1 MKLEYRKHITRDMVQ
16 AERDK
21 LFVFGDNQERLE
33 LGGQAKEMRGE
44 PNSFG
49 IETKKNS
56 YRYCDGD
63 LWDFGFLIQ
72 DLAALR
78 GLIMTGRSGTIV
90 WPADGI
96 GTGLADLKT
105 HWPEGLALIEAF
117 RACLERAC
125 R

>member
-1 MKLEYRKHITRDMVQ
+1 MKLEYRKHITREMVR

-21 LFVFGDNQERLE
+21 LFVFGDNQERRGM
-33 LGGQAKEMRGE
+33 GGQAKEMRCE
-44 PNSFG
+44 LNAHG
-49 IETKKNS
+49 ISTKKTPIS
-56 YRYCDGD
+56 YCQGD
-63 LWDFGFLIQ
+63 WHDLRVLLKDIMDLHQRCFLFK
-72 DLAALR
+72 AV
-78 GLIMTGRSGTIV
+78 V